1 MPIASLLLKYREVAP
16 APPVPGKAFP
26 IAATRGTQETATAV
40 RNGRGKRQG
49 RGEGLFF
56 SLFSSLSLKDKDV
69 GQNLING

>member
-40 RNGRGKRQG
+40 RNGRGKR
-49 RGEGLFF
+49 RGALFLSF
-56 SLFSSLSLKDKDV
+56 LLSLTQRLKMWDKTLR
-69 GQNLING
+69 N